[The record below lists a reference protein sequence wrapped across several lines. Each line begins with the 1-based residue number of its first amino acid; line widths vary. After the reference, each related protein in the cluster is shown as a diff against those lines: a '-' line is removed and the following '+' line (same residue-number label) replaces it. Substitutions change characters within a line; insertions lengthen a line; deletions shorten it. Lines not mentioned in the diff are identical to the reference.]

1 LKLPAPVRKA
11 ILAALSERDETAD
24 VCCDKDGNPEPDAE
38 LRDYENVPL
47 KEDIRDYFGREV
59 LPHVPDAWINE
70 SVRDEKDGEIG
81 KIGYELPVTRHFYV
95 YEPPRELTEIEA
107 AMATLEQG
115 IVSLLSDTVAN
126 PDLFASSQRAERRS
140 NQRFGP
146 HRDYACCEAG
156 YLREVPVHWRVR
168 KLKYVALV
176 QSSNVD
182 KKTIDGEIPVNLCN
196 YVDVYYN
203 DRITDEIEFMQGT
216 VEPRELEKFQIQKGD
231 VLITKDSE
239 DWRDIAVPSFVPST
253 MDNVV
258 CGYHLAQVRP
268 QSKDLDGSFL
278 FYAFCARGV
287 NDQFRVAAKGITR
300 FGLAIGAIAGG
311 WFPIPPLDEQRAIAS
326 FLDCETER
334 LDRLVSGLPKSPTG
348 TGLLCQ
354 FVRLVHEYRSALI
367 TAAVTGKIDVR
378 GGKGEAA

>member
-1 LKLPAPVRKA
+1 
-11 ILAALSERDETAD
+11 
-24 VCCDKDGNPEPDAE
+24 
-38 LRDYENVPL
+38 
-47 KEDIRDYFGREV
+47 
-59 LPHVPDAWINE
+59 
-70 SVRDEKDGEIG
+70 
-81 KIGYELPVTRHFYV
+81 
-95 YEPPRELTEIEA
+95 
-107 AMATLEQG
+107 
-115 IVSLLSDTVAN
+115 
-126 PDLFASSQRAERRS
+126 
-140 NQRFGP
+140 
-146 HRDYACCEAG
+146 
-156 YLREVPVHWRVR
+156 VR

-354 FVRLVHEYRSALI
+354 FVRLVHE
-367 TAAVTGKIDVR
+367 
-378 GGKGEAA
+378 